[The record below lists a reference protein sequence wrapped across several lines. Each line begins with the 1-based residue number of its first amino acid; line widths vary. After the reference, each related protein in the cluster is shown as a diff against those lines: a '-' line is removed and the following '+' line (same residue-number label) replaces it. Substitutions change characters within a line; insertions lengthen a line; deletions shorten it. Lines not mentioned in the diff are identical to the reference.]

1 MIDALRRH
9 WPEYVM
15 EAALL
20 AAFMISASVFASL
33 LEFPG
38 SPVHLAIPNGMLRR
52 ALMGLAMGLT
62 AIALVYSPWGSRS
75 GAHFNPALTLA
86 FHRLGMVA
94 RADAIW
100 YTGAQFAG
108 SVAGMQVALALV
120 RMPLGD
126 PAVHYVATQPGSD
139 GLGAAFVAEAVISFG
154 LMLAVLTVSNRPSIA
169 RWTGVCAGLLV
180 ALYITIEAP
189 ISGMSM
195 NPART
200 FGSAVVGRTWT
211 GWWIYFTAPPLGM
224 LVAAEAYRGWRGVRR
239 VFCAKLYHPPD
250 VRCIFCEHR
259 LVPAPSPS

>member
-1 MIDALRRH
+1 VSRKLVAEFLGTF
-9 WPEYVM
+9 WLVLGGCGS
-15 EAALL
+15 AVL
-20 AAFMISASVFASL
+20 AGAFPTFGIGFAGVSL
-33 LEFPG
+33 AF
-38 SPVHLAIPNGMLRR
+38 
-52 ALMGLAMGLT
+52 GLT
-62 AIALVYSPWGSRS
+62 VLTGAYALGPIS

-108 SVAGMQVALALV
+108 SVAGMQVALALL

-200 FGSAVVGRTWT
+200 FGSAVVGWTWT
-211 GWWIYFTAPPLGM
+211 GWWIYVTAPPLGM

>member
-1 MIDALRRH
+1 MIGALRLH
-9 WPEYVM
+9 WPEYLM

-20 AAFMISASVFASL
+20 GSFMISASLFASL

-38 SPVHLAIPNGMLRR
+38 SPVHQAIPHPTLRR
-52 ALMGLAMGLT
+52 ALMGVAMGLT
-62 AIALVYSPWGSRS
+62 AIGLVYSPWGSRS

-94 RADAIW
+94 PADAVW
-100 YTGAQFAG
+100 YTVAQFAG
-108 SVAGMQVALALV
+108 GVAGMLVALALLGV
-120 RMPLGD
+120 PLAH
-126 PAVHYVATQPGSD
+126 PAVHYVATWPRG
-139 GLGAAFVAEAVISFG
+139 GAVAAFGAETVISFG
-154 LMLAVLTVSNRPSIA
+154 LMLAVLTVSNRREIA

-180 ALYITIEAP
+180 ALYITLEAP

-200 FGSAVVGRTWT
+200 FASAFVGHTWA

-224 LVAAEAYRGWRGVRR
+224 LVATEVYRRWRGARAL
-239 VFCAKLYHPPD
+239 FCAKLYHPAG

-259 LVPAPSPS
+259 LAASVPGEV